1 MKRPMILSVAFVL
14 VVSVVPALPGQEA
27 KQATIEG
34 ELVSSKCYLRAGLTG
49 NDHMGMENCGTM
61 CAKAGNPVGL
71 LTTKGKYYPL
81 VVPSPQMA
89 DHVGDTMRATGT
101 MKAGSMVPD
110 KLEVKEG
117 DSWKPV
123 EVDLT

>member
-1 MKRPMILSVAFVL
+1 MKRTATLTLALVLIASVGT
-14 VVSVVPALPGQEA
+14 ALAGGEGG
-27 KQATIEG
+27 KTTIEG
-34 ELVSSKCYLRAGLTG
+34 ELVSAKCYLRTGLTG

-61 CAKAGNPVGL
+61 CAKDGNPVGL

-81 VVPSPQMA
+81 VVPSPQIA
-89 DHVGDTMRATGT
+89 DHIGDTMRATGT

-117 DSWKPV
+117 DSWKAV